1 MRKLNRRALLGGAS
15 LAAFTASLPKTAW
28 AGNPWAPT
36 ELGVELMRRLWGF
49 AEATY
54 VRVRTVDAEWS
65 PEYDEAKVA
74 AADEAENET
83 EALIE
88 EMVEAILKR
97 PVTAP
102 AHLTDLAIAEQVY
115 DDPHSDSDRC
125 REVTTALVTAILRL
139 SGVPQNVSSM
149 DAVYKRVARAHEAA
163 EGHVA

>member
-1 MRKLNRRALLGGAS
+1 MHKLNRRALLGGAS
-15 LAAFTASLPKTAW
+15 LAAFAASLPQAAW

-49 AEATY
+49 AEAPH
-54 VRVRTVDAEWS
+54 VRVNLCDASWA
-65 PEYDEAKVA
+65 PEYDAEKVA
-74 AADEAENET
+74 AADEAENAT

-88 EMVEAILKR
+88 EMVQAILKR
-97 PVTAP
+97 PVTEP

-125 REVTTALVTAILRL
+125 REVTTALVKAILRF

-149 DAVYKRVARAHEAA
+149 DAVYKQVARAHKTTD
-163 EGHVA
+163 

>member
-1 MRKLNRRALLGGAS
+1 MRKLNRRALLSSAS
-15 LAAFTASLPKTAW
+15 LAAFAASIPKTAW

-65 PEYDEAKVA
+65 ADYDEEKVA
-74 AADEAENET
+74 AADAAESET

-97 PVTAP
+97 PVTEP

-139 SGVPQNVSSM
+139 SGVPQNASSM
-149 DAVYKRVARAHEAA
+149 DAVYKRVARAHGDT
-163 EGHVA
+163 EGDVA